1 MTRLKCIPN
10 LFMLVNWA
18 GGKKHVTSEHSTPFN
33 WGEWSVSVWEAEISA
48 QRHRHAGC
56 EGQGCHC
63 LAPAEQPG
71 RNRQLRRSAV
81 PYVHCMSYGNSPDG
95 RALLWLS
102 CEQFQHPT
110 NPSSGICLYP
120 FKSAVITISTLCQDQ
135 VGQRI
140 AGCFSIQNNSHYCP
154 LPTLMTSLLKARAR
168 LHQLLHYSW
177 AWEYTIIF
185 FSLHKE
191 LWAAIWILYKTLR
204 GQSSALRAHIHPC
217 HRLKVH
223 FQATKE
229 EKAFIS
235 CMVYGCHVAS
245 QAPTSKRILALVQSL
260 W

>member
-10 LFMLVNWA
+10 LFILVNWA

-102 CEQFQHPT
+102 CEQFRHPT

-120 FKSAVITISTLCQDQ
+120 FKSAVITIYYLLLLLLLQAVFPFKTTHITAHYQRWWPLCLKPEL
-135 VGQRI
+135 
-140 AGCFSIQNNSHYCP
+140 ASISCC
-154 LPTLMTSLLKARAR
+154 
-168 LHQLLHYSW
+168 
-177 AWEYTIIF
+177 IIPEHGNTPS
-185 FSLHKE
+185 FSLAFTKSCE
-191 LWAAIWILYKTLR
+191 LQFGFCTKPSEDKALHSGLTFTLATDWR
-204 GQSSALRAHIHPC
+204 CIFKQQRKRKHSSP
-217 HRLKVH
+217 VW
-223 FQATKE
+223 FMDAT
-229 EKAFIS
+229 
-235 CMVYGCHVAS
+235 
-245 QAPTSKRILALVQSL
+245 
-260 W
+260 